1 MIPDKLY
8 RLALLVMFIL
18 ALIQIINFFN
28 QKPVVIE
35 TKLEHLNPSLLNH
48 QDVDFS
54 RVPNDELQPNFY
66 YKDNRYAAENKL
78 DPELIDPLRRDP
90 GVNCTPKFDWDVKA
104 NPGANN
110 VYGDMMWHKTSPK
123 MILES
128 NCLSCKQYQPSNVSS
143 NVHSSHSAPH
153 PLHDVFNEPSGVA
166 SSLTSTYD
174 NGMAIGALSDQNMMS
189 SNAAF
194 DTLNNAESV
203 NRYMSRDMTSGLPP
217 LLNYQ
222 QKCNV

>member
-28 QKPVVIE
+28 QKPVIIE
-35 TKLEHLNPSLLNH
+35 TKLEHLNPSLLTH
-48 QDVDFS
+48 QYDDLAPIPS
-54 RVPNDELQPNFY
+54 DNKQINFY

-78 DPELIDPLRRDP
+78 DPELLDPLSRNP
-90 GVNCTPKFDWDVKA
+90 GVRCGPKFDWDVKA

-128 NCLSCKQYQPSNVSS
+128 NCLSCKQFQPSN
-143 NVHSSHSAPH
+143 
-153 PLHDVFNEPSGVA
+153 VFNEPSGVA

-174 NGMAIGALSDQNMMS
+174 NGMAIGALSDQNMLS
-189 SNAAF
+189 TNVAL
-194 DTLNNAESV
+194 DTIGDAESV
-203 NRYMSRDMTSGLPP
+203 NRQISGGMTSGLPP